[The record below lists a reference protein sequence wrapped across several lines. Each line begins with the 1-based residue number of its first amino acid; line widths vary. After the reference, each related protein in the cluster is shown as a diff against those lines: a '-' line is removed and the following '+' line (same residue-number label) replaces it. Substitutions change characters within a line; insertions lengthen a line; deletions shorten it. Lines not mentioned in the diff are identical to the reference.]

1 MALLAIV
8 DKIAVFFVVIIM
20 QLNEVMWLQ
29 NIYSRFPGATTSI
42 QRKLSHGLDVSHALK
57 V

>member
-8 DKIAVFFVVIIM
+8 DKIAVFFVVIIL

>member
-8 DKIAVFFVVIIM
+8 EKIAVFFVVIIM

-29 NIYSRFPGATTSI
+29 NIYSRFPGTTTSM
-42 QRKLSHGLDVSHALK
+42 QRKLSHSFDALK